1 MKEVRKM
8 SQDELNRAR
17 ANFSKFFTQHDT
29 RRNTDFLATYPEMED
44 WWNMCEQ
51 AEALIGE

>member
-1 MKEVRKM
+1 MLTWIKH
-8 SQDELNRAR
+8 DLNKAR
-17 ANFSKFFTQHDT
+17 ANFNKFFIQHDA
-29 RRNTDFLATYPEMED
+29 RRGTDFLATYPEMED